1 MTHPPAPDSPH
12 KAVTLPGGSSRVK
25 SSNTICGTRQ
35 HTSLKEKRRRER
47 EGGGRTGRKMKCCH
61 LLWSSGIGKL
71 DIFKFH
77 SSFNLIGWD
86 GGPSPQWD
94 GRVQGH
100 VFKYSCSSTRTSYHL
115 AKQDGESSHGPEG
128 RREGDGRREGEEKKG
143 GGGEDGGRERGKE
156 RKSCSSCVPLN
167 GLSGYQER
175 HEVPSCNL
183 IGR

>member
-1 MTHPPAPDSPH
+1 
-12 KAVTLPGGSSRVK
+12 
-25 SSNTICGTRQ
+25 
-35 HTSLKEKRRRER
+35 
-47 EGGGRTGRKMKCCH
+47 MKCCH

-71 DIFKFH
+71 DIIKFH

-86 GGPSPQWD
+86 GGSTPQWD

-100 VFKYSCSSTRTSYHL
+100 VFKYSCSSTRTSDHL
-115 AKQDGESSHGPEG
+115 TKQDGESSHGPEG
-128 RREGDGRREGEEKKG
+128 RRKGDS
-143 GGGEDGGRERGKE
+143 GREREKE
-156 RKSCSSCVPLN
+156 RRKSCSTCVPLN